1 MGNFAGKWKSVTSKN
16 GILPDGY
23 EYKILQNG
31 DDVVVLG
38 KKDGNVMNV
47 GHGKVYGNK
56 AVITWWNVTKNPNEP
71 ASHMIVVKLDE
82 SVGKTEV
89 DCVISGQEKSFG
101 NWGRI

>member
-1 MGNFAGKWKSVTSKN
+1 MGNFAGKWKSA
-16 GILPDGY
+16 DGY
-23 EYKILQNG
+23 EYEIFQNG

-47 GHGKVYGNK
+47 GHGKVFGKK
-56 AVITWWNVTKNPNEP
+56 AVITWWNVTKNQKKT

-82 SVGKTEV
+82 SVDKTEV

-101 NWGRI
+101 NWGRIQNDL